1 MLFEVV
7 SAPEGASPQWVRDA
21 WVGVQFKALQ
31 GAPVSMPTQSAA
43 ARSGRVPRIM
53 AQRASGVTERRG
65 YPTKA
70 RDVLGLLALHNAEA
84 ARWYIDN
91 APQMLNPDQV
101 FLFDERHCH
110 AITDLR

>member
-1 MLFEVV
+1 
-7 SAPEGASPQWVRDA
+7 
-21 WVGVQFKALQ
+21 
-31 GAPVSMPTQSAA
+31 
-43 ARSGRVPRIM
+43 
-53 AQRASGVTERRG
+53 
-65 YPTKA
+65 
-70 RDVLGLLALHNAEA
+70 VLGLLALHNAEA

>member
-21 WVGVQFKALQ
+21 WVGVQFEALQ

-43 ARSGRVPRIM
+43 TRTGGLSRM
-53 AQRASGVTERRG
+53 LAQRPSGVTERRG

-101 FLFDERHCH
+101 FLFHERHCH
-110 AITDLR
+110 AISHLS